1 MTSGYQRVSA
11 AHFTWNA
18 AGTGCFPLLTHL
30 GRTFPLY
37 FNSHPRC
44 HARTYHQLPSKP
56 HTQFSLRHPTP
67 QLCPKSDTEG
77 HHDGYYNVANYR
89 SALTLYT
96 SAPLRKNTGNALL
109 PVLPFSVDSS
119 HNPRV
124 TAKVLPHKR
133 EPLVTGRQI
142 PHRRQ

>member
-1 MTSGYQRVSA
+1 MTSDYQRVSA

-89 SALTLYT
+89 SALTIPNFNTNLRQYLECRHYT
-96 SAPLRKNTGNALL
+96 
-109 PVLPFSVDSS
+109 
-119 HNPRV
+119 PRRHFERTLAMRCFQSCHSQWTHHTIHV
-124 TAKVLPHKR
+124 
-133 EPLVTGRQI
+133 
-142 PHRRQ
+142 